1 MKILTPERC
10 QILVKRVTQVA
21 MLWWSLISVC
31 QLLPRIELFYVLLSV
46 SIVKTLCR
54 LVHMWQKYLFCQV
67 YILSSIYF
75 AKDVLQS
82 IYIAKYIYC
91 QVYTLPSIYIA
102 RYTYCQGCIFPC
114 MLLQRDAKYLVYFDK
129 RLWKYPNTYVFFSSK
144 PLSSFLLVLWLT
156 KGHLKTTWW

>member
-1 MKILTPERC
+1 MSLGTHVAKIF
-10 QILVKRVTQVA
+10 V
-21 MLWWSLISVC
+21 
-31 QLLPRIELFYVLLSV
+31 LPSV
-46 SIVKTLCR
+46 S
-54 LVHMWQKYLFCQV
+54 
-67 YILSSIYF
+67 LSSIYF

-129 RLWKYPNTYVFFSSK
+129 RL
-144 PLSSFLLVLWLT
+144 
-156 KGHLKTTWW
+156 